1 MDRSEIVRTFLAAG
15 YQIGADAL
23 TYFEENPD
31 RIQAF
36 LSMSSGKI
44 EQPIITKNTI
54 DKILGGVSQNIKIVR
69 TFSRKEK
76 QITVGQIATNLASRY
91 RKIMELM
98 LERTELVNLIS
109 VNRISQQTKRF
120 SLIVMIKEINY
131 GDRSLVVE
139 DPTGQTSVYISDE
152 VSGDFNYLVEDE
164 VVGLVCDNEDSSEN
178 RAVRIFFPDIPLPT
192 KIATSQKE
200 EICIFLSD
208 IHIGE
213 PSFMPHS
220 LEKLSNYLKK
230 IKEPTTAFV
239 LGDVSPDEEQIK
251 KFTAMFPENFTLVFL
266 KGEQDPEAEGKY
278 LPDPVI
284 VELSGVKI
292 FLSHGKMFAKY
303 FERFKTSPENMLVQL
318 LKKRHL
324 SPTFERN
331 GKFDEEN
338 LFLDEV
344 PDIFVI
350 GHFQEPR
357 TMNYKG
363 ATIISLG
370 SFLSKPVFWGVNL
383 KTRESIKID
392 LT

>member
-15 YQIGADAL
+15 YQVGADAL

-44 EQPIITKNTI
+44 EQPIITKNTV

-76 QITVGQIATNLASRY
+76 EITVGQLATNLASRY

-98 LERTELVNLIS
+98 LERTELANLIS

-120 SLIVMIKEINY
+120 SLIVMIKEINH

-200 EICIFLSD
+200 EACIFLSD
-208 IHIGE
+208 IHMGE
-213 PSFMPHS
+213 TGFMPHS

-230 IKEPTTAFV
+230 IKEPTTAFI
-239 LGDVSPDEEQIK
+239 LGDVSADEEQIK
-251 KFTAMFPENFTLVFL
+251 KFATMFPENFTLVLL
-266 KGEQDPEAEGKY
+266 KGEQDPEVEGKY
-278 LPDPVI
+278 LPDPVV
-284 VELSGVKI
+284 VELDGVKI

-303 FERFKTSPENMLVQL
+303 FERFKTSPENMLLQL

-338 LFLDEV
+338 FFLDEV

-350 GHFQEPR
+350 GHFHEPR
-357 TMNYKG
+357 MMNYKG

-370 SFLSKPVFWGVNL
+370 SFLSKPVFWGLNL